1 VREIVFTDGV
11 RLLLSDSGI
20 VASNGQRVQFSLNG
34 DGFIERVVADDGRQ
48 FLYEYDAQGRLLAV
62 RDLEA
67 ARSLRYGYE
76 EGALGRLA
84 MVATAE
90 AAACSTYRGT
100 GVAEQAITADLGAS
114 LGYLATPLAGHLA
127 AGEKASFAFTLRESE
142 LASTASGSVYL
153 GLIVEGSGGLL
164 PLLPVLPG
172 LTAVASSVQGNR
184 AFALYKLDRA
194 GLKLIEIGATSA
206 GSYQLSLFVAGDANR
221 DGKADGSD
229 AVLIAAAAGLRSG
242 DAGYALALD
251 ADANGVIDSLD
262 LQLLMQNTGFTPNQ
276 APVVVAATVTTH
288 EDLDVSAP
296 VASFV
301 TDPEGD
307 RSFFSIVGASHGT
320 ARLSGDGRAVIFAPE
335 MGFVGSADFTIRADD
350 GFGQTIQ
357 TIAVTI
363 SDAALTRIDFVERVL
378 RLDVGEGRQISL
390 IGDFADQSGVELPV
404 SYVSLS
410 SSNVGSGTIASGG
423 RISAVG
429 KGSGVLVAERGE
441 LRAATSFTV
450 GTPTETVAA
459 YVFAV
464 GLDVYPGAVALTE
477 NGGRRQ
483 IVASLAG
490 QIDLAPASSGTRY
503 FVSDDRV
510 LSVSADGLITGK
522 AAGSATVTVING
534 GGEFVLSAM
543 VEAPISGPALLGSRG
558 GIVEGADGSVV
569 AVAAGALTGNTQVS
583 IAALAAAALPL
594 AMPEEMRMAG
604 AFRLESATTSWRRRY
619 SWRFRPRVWRPAP
632 RSSSCATP
640 RCRPPR
646 GRCCRSGCRRRPAS
660 SARTAWR
667 ALRRRLMPASRS
679 RACILPVSPG
689 KPSSGRCAGG
699 PTALSRRGSTTAARR
714 SRCFRHSAAALPVGA
729 AFSLTSGFI
738 MTALF
743 GARELQIISVPA
755 QGSAAT
761 DDARRRNS
769 RRQGQR
775 LRDPGGQSL
784 HPEHVAG
791 QRALHLGSAAA
802 LSGGRR

>member
-1 VREIVFTDGV
+1 
-11 RLLLSDSGI
+11 L
-20 VASNGQRVQFSLNG
+20 
-34 DGFIERVVADDGRQ
+34 
-48 FLYEYDAQGRLLAV
+48 DAWRWSPLP
-62 RDLEA
+62 
-67 ARSLRYGYE
+67 
-76 EGALGRLA
+76 
-84 MVATAE
+84 E

-100 GVAEQAITADLGAS
+100 GVAEQAITADLGSS

-363 SDAALTRIDFVERVL
+363 SNAALTRIDFVERVL

-410 SSNVGSGTIASGG
+410 SSNVASGTIASGG

-490 QIDLAPASSGTRY
+490 QIDLTPASSGTRY

-583 IAALAAAALPL
+583 IAALAPAALPL
-594 AMPEEMRMAG
+594 AMPEEHAPWPAPSG
-604 AFRLESATTSWRRRY
+604 SNSATDKLATPVQLAIPTTGLAAGTQVVFMRYAEVPTPEGTLAAGLAAGGDRHRRRGRHGAHLVAALCRRRDLGRLY
-619 SWRFRPRVWRPAP
+619 
-632 RSSSCATP
+632 C
-640 RCRPPR
+640 RCRPGSQLR
-646 GRCCRSGCRRRPAS
+646 AG
-660 SARTAWR
+660 ARADLR
-667 ALRRRLMPASRS
+667 HFPVGDQRRRLVVRDAF
-679 RACILPVSPG
+679 VT
-689 KPSSGRCAGG
+689 GRRRHR
-699 PTALSRRGSTTAARR
+699 RRGFLA
-714 SRCFRHSAAALPVGA
+714 
-729 AFSLTSGFI
+729 
-738 MTALF
+738 
-743 GARELQIISVPA
+743 
-755 QGSAAT
+755 
-761 DDARRRNS
+761 D
-769 RRQGQR
+769 
-775 LRDPGGQSL
+775 
-784 HPEHVAG
+784 
-791 QRALHLGSAAA
+791 LG
-802 LSGGRR
+802 LSS

>member
-1 VREIVFTDGV
+1 
-11 RLLLSDSGI
+11 
-20 VASNGQRVQFSLNG
+20 
-34 DGFIERVVADDGRQ
+34 
-48 FLYEYDAQGRLLAV
+48 
-62 RDLEA
+62 
-67 ARSLRYGYE
+67 
-76 EGALGRLA
+76 
-84 MVATAE
+84 
-90 AAACSTYRGT
+90 
-100 GVAEQAITADLGAS
+100 
-114 LGYLATPLAGHLA
+114 
-127 AGEKASFAFTLRESE
+127 
-142 LASTASGSVYL
+142 
-153 GLIVEGSGGLL
+153 
-164 PLLPVLPG
+164 
-172 LTAVASSVQGNR
+172 
-184 AFALYKLDRA
+184 
-194 GLKLIEIGATSA
+194 
-206 GSYQLSLFVAGDANR
+206 
-221 DGKADGSD
+221 
-229 AVLIAAAAGLRSG
+229 VLIAAAAGLRSG

-276 APVVVAATVTTH
+276 APVVVASTVTTH

-363 SDAALTRIDFVERVL
+363 SNAALTRIDFVERVL

-583 IAALAAAALPL
+583 IAALTAAALPL

-604 AFRLESATTSWRRRY
+604 AFRLDIGDDKLATPVQLAIPTTGL
-619 SWRFRPRVWRPAP
+619 AAGT

-660 SARTAWR
+660 SARTAWH

-679 RACILPVSPG
+679 RAFILPVSPG

-714 SRCFRHSAAALPVGA
+714 SRCFRHSAAAPP
-729 AFSLTSGFI
+729 S
-738 MTALF
+738 
-743 GARELQIISVPA
+743 ARL
-755 QGSAAT
+755 
-761 DDARRRNS
+761 S
-769 RRQGQR
+769 R
-775 LRDPGGQSL
+775 
-784 HPEHVAG
+784 
-791 QRALHLGSAAA
+791 
-802 LSGGRR
+802 